1 MQDFDGK
8 VAVITGGANGLGLAM
23 ARRFGAAG
31 MKVVL
36 GDIETGALADAEAS
50 LRSAGVEVIGHRT
63 DVARGADLEALA
75 DAAYERFGAVHIV
88 ANNAGVGGSP
98 GAMWELS
105 DADWRWVIDVDLWSV
120 IHGVREFVPRMIA
133 GGEPGHIINTASV
146 AGLISGAVG
155 GPYTV
160 AKFGVVALS
169 EQLYF
174 ELGRAELPIG
184 VSVLCPG
191 FVNTR
196 IYDSG
201 RNRQESYGQS
211 ANDRQPEREEFR
223 AALDAM
229 RETMIQPE
237 TIGDRVFN
245 AVMHNELYIV
255 EPGSDAVSDAIQS
268 RLDNVSARSNPAV
281 RFNIID
287 IDAG

>member
-1 MQDFDGK
+1 MSMQDFAGK

-31 MKVVL
+31 MKIVI

-50 LRSAGVEVIGHRT
+50 LAADGIEVIGRRT
-63 DVARGADLEALA
+63 DVALSGDLEALA
-75 DAAYERFGAVHIV
+75 DAAYERFGAVHV
-88 ANNAGVGGSP
+88 LANNAGVGGSP

-105 DADWRWVIDVDLWSV
+105 EADWQWVIDVDLWSV
-120 IHGVREFVPRMIA
+120 IHGIRAFVPRMID
-133 GGEPGHIINTASV
+133 GGEEGHVINTASV

-174 ELGRAELPIG
+174 ELGRAEHPIG

-201 RNRQESYGQS
+201 RNRQESYGQPTV
-211 ANDRQPEREEFR
+211 DQTPERAELRE
-223 AALDAM
+223 ALEAM
-229 RETMIQPE
+229 RETMIQPD
-237 TIGDRVFN
+237 TIGDRVFD
-245 AVMHNELYIV
+245 AVAANQLYIV
-255 EPGSDAVSDAIQS
+255 EPGTDVVSDAIQS
-268 RLDNVSARSNPAV
+268 RLDHVSARSNPGLD
-281 RFNIID
+281 FGII
-287 IDAG
+287 

>member
-1 MQDFDGK
+1 MHDFEGK
-8 VAVITGGANGLGLAM
+8 VAVITGGASGLGLAM

-31 MKVVL
+31 MKVVI

-50 LRSAGVEVIGHRT
+50 LQAEGIEVVGRTT
-63 DVARGADLEALA
+63 DVAQSSELEALA
-75 DAAYERFGAVHIV
+75 DVAYGRFGAVHILV
-88 ANNAGVGGSP
+88 NNAGIGGSP

-105 DADWRWVIDVDLWSV
+105 EDDWRWVIDVDLWSV
-120 IHGVREFVPRMIA
+120 IHGVRAFVPRMIS
-133 GGEPGHIINTASV
+133 GGEQGHIINTASV

-174 ELGRAELPIG
+174 ELGRAQHLIG

-191 FVNTR
+191 FVDTR

-201 RNRQESYGQS
+201 RNRQESYGQPDEDAS
-211 ANDRQPEREEFR
+211 PERQELRE
-223 AALDAM
+223 ALEAM

-237 TIGDRVFN
+237 TIGDRVFD
-245 AVMHNELYIV
+245 AVVANQLYIV

-268 RLDNVSARSNPAV
+268 RLDHVADRSNPV
-281 RFNIID
+281 VSFDII
-287 IDAG
+287 

>member
-1 MQDFDGK
+1 MQDFEGK
-8 VAVITGGANGLGLAM
+8 VAVITGGASGLGLAM

-31 MKVVL
+31 MKVVI

-50 LRSAGVEVIGHRT
+50 LQADGVEAIGRRT
-63 DVARGADLEALA
+63 DVAQSSDLEALA
-75 DAAYERFGAVHIV
+75 DAAYERFGAVHIL

-105 DADWRWVIDVDLWSV
+105 EADWRWVIDVDLWSV
-120 IHGVREFVPRMIA
+120 IHGVRAFVPRMISS
-133 GGEPGHIINTASV
+133 GEEGHIINTASV

-174 ELGRAELPIG
+174 ELGRAQHPIG

-201 RNRQESYGQS
+201 RNRQESYGQA
-211 ANDRQPEREEFR
+211 ANEQTPEREELR
-223 AALDAM
+223 EALEAM

-237 TIGDRVFN
+237 TIGDRVFD
-245 AVMHNELYIV
+245 AVVENQLYIV
-255 EPGSDAVSDAIQS
+255 EPGSDAVSEAIQS
-268 RLDNVSARSNPAV
+268 RLDHVSARSNPV
-281 RFNIID
+281 VSFDII
-287 IDAG
+287 